1 MSLQRSFLPPRIGE
15 EVVRADLGLTPLRQ
29 VLEHKLGIAVRG
41 ARETVSAVRLGR
53 REARELGCRA
63 GAPAFESERLSYG
76 AGGEPI
82 VFDRVFIPGDRF
94 RITRE
99 LHYEGAPC
107 MKILVAVKQVPDTA
121 TQVKISA
128 DPKAIETAG
137 VTWIVSP
144 YDEFALEEALRI
156 KEKRGQGE
164 VVAVTMG
171 PDRAKEALR
180 SCLAMGADRAV
191 HVNDPALAGADTLV
205 TARAL
210 AAVIKQEG
218 PALVLFGRQAIDDD
232 MGAVAAQVAEVL
244 GWPCASWIMEEAVDA
259 DAKSIR
265 VGRQVEGGLE
275 VFDLPLPAIVS
286 AQKGLNEPR
295 YPTLKGI
302 MGAKKKEIKDVKAAD
317 LGVATERRSSRSR
330 SWRRF
335 RHGPPAA
342 SSRATCRPQSRSWCA
357 RYART
362 QRQSRRAGPKRRED
376 HGGGVLVCGG
386 RRSQGSAEEGHGR
399 GAGRGHAARGARRG
413 CLAHGQGDG
422 RGPQAAR
429 RVGCRKG
436 VAAGERG
443 ARSVPGRGVDARAR
457 RPGGDT
463 AAQSDPGP
471 GHKPTARVHGA
482 ARRTAGGR
490 ARG

>member
-1 MSLQRSFLPPRIGE
+1 
-15 EVVRADLGLTPLRQ
+15 
-29 VLEHKLGIAVRG
+29 
-41 ARETVSAVRLGR
+41 
-53 REARELGCRA
+53 
-63 GAPAFESERLSYG
+63 
-76 AGGEPI
+76 
-82 VFDRVFIPGDRF
+82 
-94 RITRE
+94 
-99 LHYEGAPC
+99 

-144 YDEFALEEALRI
+144 YDEFAVEEALRI

-164 VVAVTMG
+164 VVAVSMG

-191 HVNDPALAGADTLV
+191 HVNDPALAAADTLV

-317 LGVATERRSSRSR
+317 LGVAAEPQLTLTKLEAL
-330 SWRRF
+330 
-335 RHGPPAA
+335 PPRPPGRIIQGDVPTAVKELV
-342 SSRATCRPQSRSWCA
+342 RAL
-357 RYART
+357 
-362 QRQSRRAGPKRRED
+362 RED
-376 HGGGVLVCGG
+376 
-386 RRSQGSAEEGHGR
+386 AK
-399 GAGRGHAARGARRG
+399 AI
-413 CLAHGQGDG
+413 
-422 RGPQAAR
+422 
-429 RVGCRKG
+429 
-436 VAAGERG
+436 
-443 ARSVPGRGVDARAR
+443 
-457 RPGGDT
+457 
-463 AAQSDPGP
+463 
-471 GHKPTARVHGA
+471 
-482 ARRTAGGR
+482 
-490 ARG
+490 